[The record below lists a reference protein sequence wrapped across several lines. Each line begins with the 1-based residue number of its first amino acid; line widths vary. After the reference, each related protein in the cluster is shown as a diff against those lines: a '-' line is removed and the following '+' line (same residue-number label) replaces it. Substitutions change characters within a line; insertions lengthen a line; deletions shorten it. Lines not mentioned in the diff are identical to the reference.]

1 MSSAS
6 NTSDSL
12 YDKWD
17 WAHMSQSDP
26 DFEEER
32 YEPDRPEDD
41 EFYWA
46 ERLKKKN
53 HEKISGEMESQ
64 PNFLKIWD
72 GPDQTRPLVAKRSD
86 GYKAPVTPIGS
97 IAKMPSVPVNQQPN
111 TSVRT
116 QSVDPY
122 QSLKNQ
128 SPAQLY
134 QQPQQQPVQQQSSY
148 SNQYSQPNGYTYTNV
163 PLVSEID
170 ATQVTYSD
178 IVNDR
183 FKGVIPPMSQTDRFK
198 ARVIPNRPEFKIS
211 RQLFLMVNSIKL
223 SSTTNQSD
231 LHAIV
236 KKIIECTIPTEDS
249 ENEICLYNADES
261 ARQLV
266 TQIVSTRE
274 EEDRLIFL
282 DGVKRILDMY
292 LPTEPAAKE
301 FVKANGATYPHP
313 AYVGLQ
319 ASLDALHYIAIWA
332 ANLEARG
339 GGNQI
344 PLTRAIASYLRKY
357 QYRLSKLPGDIG
369 TETTQSIL
377 YYE

>member
-1 MSSAS
+1 MSSVS

-17 WAHMSQSDP
+17 WAHISQSDP

-53 HEKISGEMESQ
+53 HEKISGELESQ

-72 GPDQTRPLVAKRSD
+72 GPDQSRPLVAKRSD
-86 GYKAPVTPIGS
+86 GYKAPITPIGS
-97 IAKMPSVPVNQQPN
+97 IAKMPSVPVNQQTN
-111 TSVRT
+111 RT

-122 QSLKNQ
+122 QGLKNQ
-128 SPAQLY
+128 SPAQIY
-134 QQPQQQPVQQQSSY
+134 QQPQQQPVQQQSLY
-148 SNQYSQPNGYTYTNV
+148 ANQYSQPNDYTYTNV
-163 PLVSEID
+163 PLVSEMD
-170 ATQVTYSD
+170 STQVTYSD
-178 IVNDR
+178 IVNDK
-183 FKGVIPPMSQTDRFK
+183 FKSVIPSVSPAEKIK
-198 ARVIPNRPEFKIS
+198 ARIVPNRPEYKIS
-211 RQLFLMVNSIKL
+211 RQLFLLVNSIKL
-223 SSTTNQSD
+223 SCTVNTSE
-231 LHAIV
+231 LKVLI
-236 KKIIECTIPTEDS
+236 KKIVEGTIPTNDS

-266 TQIVSTRE
+266 SQIVSTRE
-274 EEDRLIFL
+274 ESDRLILL
-282 DGVKRILDMY
+282 DGVMKILDMY

-332 ANLEARG
+332 ANLEIRQTME
-339 GGNQI
+339 QI
-344 PLTRAIASYLRKY
+344 PVTRAIMSYLRKY

-369 TETTQSIL
+369 MDTTQSIL
-377 YYE
+377 YYD